1 MKILRANAP
10 QQAIDEVD
18 ESLSKP
24 DFGADWHP
32 SYVAPSAVRISAT
45 VVGGARSLIP
55 TLVNRDPLA
64 SLPNQKAAGHTQF
77 ETDDPR
83 AMLAEQ
89 LSHCLILESAADRD
103 SITRSAPVDRW
114 LHLATRYLQRG
125 LRPLIGELGVASYH
139 RLPIERKAEA

>member
-10 QQAIDEVD
+10 QQTIDEVD

-24 DFGADWHP
+24 DFGANWHP
-32 SYVAPSAVRISAT
+32 SYVAPSAVRVSAT

-83 AMLAEQ
+83 AICNTPTPVATLGRP
-89 LSHCLILESAADRD
+89 C
-103 SITRSAPVDRW
+103 AP
-114 LHLATRYLQRG
+114 LQRIVWG
-125 LRPLIGELGVASYH
+125 LGYWVSSPEI
-139 RLPIERKAEA
+139 